1 MKETTGKG
9 GKLNTQLFKEAMPT
23 VFYELMFIG
32 FAVMMGMSLSASFLP
47 LLARSLDPSGLLV
60 GLVVSAWFLSRIFL
74 ELPAGIISDRV
85 GRRRLL
91 IFGIGL
97 SAVGPLLCSQARN
110 IYVLILGRA
119 VWGMGTAFYFMNNM
133 AMLMDIL
140 PRNVRGRT
148 LGIFQGI
155 EFVGSFIGA
164 PIGAFLA
171 VYLTYNQVFYV
182 TLALTLISLIIAL
195 RSGNLKSTEDPK
207 TTRPKTP
214 IRKIFSSL
222 RDWGI
227 AALCGST
234 FLRMM
239 IMQGVFQTVFQLYLN
254 QSLLMPV
261 TYIGVVLSFRIAGQ
275 IVSLFMA
282 GILSDRFGRR
292 PVLIA
297 GFVTCGLSLLGF
309 TRVESFNALLALGF
323 VEGIGEGFGITTL
336 IALLSDI
343 ASPSVRGGTIGLYRT
358 FQDIGGFAGPV
369 IFMLVY
375 SGFGPTSAFYLG
387 AALNLF
393 NIVLMVTFRTRPTDG
408 Y

>member
-9 GKLNTQLFKEAMPT
+9 SKLNTQLFKEAMPT

-182 TLALTLISLIIAL
+182 TLALTLVSLAIAL

-254 QSLLMPV
+254 QSLLLPV
-261 TYIGVVLSFRIAGQ
+261 THIGVVLSFRIAGQ

-297 GFVTCGLSLLGF
+297 GFITGGLSLLGF
-309 TRVESFNALLALGF
+309 TMAESFNVLLALGF

-343 ASPSVRGGTIGLYRT
+343 APPSVRGGTIGLYRT

-375 SGFGPTSAFYLG
+375 SGFGATTAFYLG

-393 NIVLMVTFRTRPTDG
+393 NIVLMVTFRTHPTDG